1 MNKNIMLVF
10 PSFLSNAFGS
20 KWRKNSSI
28 VYPVGLFYIAAALE
42 RQGYSVRVI
51 DFNVDKYEREEF
63 DEIVRSSDMV
73 GISVYTRS
81 YRNAQGLCSYIR
93 KVNPGAL
100 IIAGGPHINLMR
112 ELFPGTDLILVGEGE
127 EVIGEVVTALFN
139 GDYER
144 LQGFPGLIFRKN
156 GEIVNTGTF
165 LQVSN
170 LDTDIYPARQLIDR
184 SKYGELIDI
193 NVTDRIDSVV
203 TSRGCPYSCTFCI
216 RKCVFSYRVRS
227 PEHVVDEIEQLSKSG
242 TQILV
247 FNEDNF
253 LVDRERA
260 IKIMDGIVER
270 RIKVR
275 ILIQARVDVVDDELY
290 SALRRGGVF
299 LILYGIE
306 SANQDILDFYDKRTT
321 VEQAERAIRT
331 AKRYGIFTYG
341 FFILGAPM
349 EREEHIRR
357 SIQFVLE
364 NPLDFIAL
372 NILDYQ
378 YGSRL
383 WKQAHKEGL
392 VRDNQLIV
400 TTNSRFGSLDTATL
414 EEFSKEMYRA
424 FYLRP
429 SLFARI
435 FAKSLRAR
443 NFILLKFTFKLL
455 MKILFNFRVF
465 SFISHDNPETIECEK
480 SHITDAE
487 EMC

>member
-1 MNKNIMLVF
+1 MNKNILLVF

-20 KWRKNSSI
+20 EWRKNSSI
-28 VYPVGLFYIAAALE
+28 VYPVGLLYIAAALE
-42 RQGYSVRVI
+42 REGYSVKVI
-51 DFNVDKYEREEF
+51 DFNVDRYEREEF
-63 DEIVRSSDMV
+63 DEIIKSSDMI

-81 YRNAQGLCSYIR
+81 YRNAQQLCSYIR
-93 KVNPGAL
+93 EVNPGVL

-112 ELFPGTDLILVGEGE
+112 ELFPGTDLTLVGEGE

-139 GDYER
+139 GDYEQ
-144 LQGFPGLIFRKN
+144 LQGFSGLIFRKR
-156 GEIVNTGTF
+156 GEIVNTGSL
-165 LQVSN
+165 LQVNN
-170 LDTDIYPARQLIDR
+170 LDTDIYPARHLIDR

-216 RKCVFSYRVRS
+216 RKCVFSYRARS
-227 PEHVVDEIEQLSKSG
+227 PEHVVDEIEDLSKSG
-242 TQILV
+242 TEILV

-253 LVDRERA
+253 LADRKRA
-260 IKIMDGIVER
+260 IKITEGIVER
-270 RIKVR
+270 GITVR
-275 ILIQARVDVVDDELY
+275 ILIQARVDMVDDELY

-306 SANQDILDFYDKRTT
+306 SASQDILNFYDKRTT
-321 VEQAERAIRT
+321 VEQAERAIKT
-331 AKRYGIFTYG
+331 ATRYGIFAYG

-349 EREEHIRR
+349 ERGEHIRR
-357 SIQFVLE
+357 NKQFVLE

-383 WKQAHKEGL
+383 WEQAHKKGL
-392 VRDNQLIV
+392 VRDNQLV
-400 TTNSRFGSLDTATL
+400 VMTDSRFGSLDTATL
-414 EEFSKEMYRA
+414 EVFSKEMYMA

-455 MKILFNFRVF
+455 IKILFNFKVF
-465 SFISHDNPETIECEK
+465 SFISNDNPGTIEYENPYVTNTC
-480 SHITDAE
+480 
-487 EMC
+487 